1 MLLPKAD
8 WHDHPRFSGLVKEKE
23 GEGGHEKQERKRE
36 TALDVWGERGGGAH
50 QEEFWF
56 W

>member
-1 MLLPKAD
+1 V
-8 WHDHPRFSGLVKEKE
+8 REEE
-23 GEGGHEKQERKRE
+23 GKGGYEKQERKRE
-36 TALDVWGERGGGAH
+36 TALDVWGEWGWGAH